1 MSSCSFSLS
10 FSVYFPH
17 SLPYDP
23 NLSLSHVFTEPHIQR
38 HTCRDTSQLQVAR
51 NPSPEHFSKSFPSSF
66 SFYLMHFTGAKR
78 LTEIKNRGSKF
89 ASSSTLSNSKRTTRI
104 CKQEKSVY
112 LLEVRSK
119 GLCMLENQRA
129 QSWSSHCLKC

>member
-119 GLCMLENQRA
+119 GLCVLENQRA